1 MVKEIL
7 KYRFKISS
15 IAGIYCNISPSGTKT
30 FRIVRVDYNKGNLDF
45 DLLGEA
51 EDDYDAVAELTKKLP
66 VYLAVDGK
74 GILLK
79 NVVPDSEKPLINQV
93 IPGAQEDEFV
103 LDSYAGRDSLHVAIA
118 RKELLDDTIVLLKKA
133 GVNVICLALGPLR
146 VGNLIK
152 YFNELP
158 DAVAWENNRLVYSRK
173 ENVIDRIERLSD
185 GKDQIFKIDSKPVS
199 SVYLPALSVA
209 LEFFL
214 EEGHEC
220 VFKEVN
226 ESKKEFQSKVVFQ
239 RSGFAFLI
247 FIFLILF
254 INMGLYMH
262 YKEGKREIENRLT
275 GNRNILNEIDSLR
288 QDLAW
293 KKQYLK
299 SSGFLNNSRMSFYA
313 DRIAA
318 TVPTEIEL
326 EKLEINP
333 IEGKIKDN
341 KEIVLKAN
349 TIFITGTAKSSV
361 YVNDWVHQ
369 LKEFKWIENVD
380 ILNYKQEDDF
390 NSGVFSFEVTL
401 KGTEN

>member
-15 IAGIYCNISPSGTKT
+15 VAGIYCNISPSGTKI
-30 FRIVRVDYNKGNLDF
+30 FRVVRVDYHKGNLDF
-45 DLLGEA
+45 NLLGEVD
-51 EDDYDAVAELTKKLP
+51 DDYDAVAKLTKQLP

-79 NVVPDSEKPLINQV
+79 NVVSDSEKPLINQV
-93 IPGAQEDEFV
+93 IPGAREDEFV
-103 LDSYAGRDSLHVAIA
+103 LDSYPGRDSLHAAIA
-118 RKELLDDTIVLLKKA
+118 RKELLDDIIASLKKA
-133 GVNVICLALGPLR
+133 GVNVICLALGPMR

-152 YFNELP
+152 YFRELP
-158 DAVAWENNRLVYSRK
+158 DTVTWENNKLLYSRK
-173 ENVIDRIERLSD
+173 ENIINQIERLSSVD
-185 GKDQIFKIDSKPVS
+185 EQIFTIDSKPVG

-214 EEGHEC
+214 EEGQEC
-220 VFKEVN
+220 VFNEVN
-226 ESKKEFQSKVVFQ
+226 DCKKEFQSKVIFQ
-239 RSGFAFLI
+239 KSGLAFLI
-247 FIFLILF
+247 FMFLILF
-254 INMGLYMH
+254 INMGFYMH
-262 YKEGKREIENRLT
+262 YKDGKREIESRLM
-275 GNRNILNEIDSLR
+275 GNRNILSEIDSLK
-288 QDLAW
+288 QDLEW

-318 TVPTEIEL
+318 TIPEEIEL

-333 IEGKIKDN
+333 IEGKIKEN
-341 KEIVLKAN
+341 KEIVLRSNK
-349 TIFITGTAKSSV
+349 IFITGVAKSSV

-369 LKEFKWIENVD
+369 LKEFKWIENVA
-380 ILNYKQEDDF
+380 ILNYKQDDDF
-390 NSGVFSFEVTL
+390 DSGVFSFEVTL